1 MQALNHKIPPPIVA
15 GLIAAAMWAV
25 SSFQP
30 AHPFAPLFRQMA
42 VSVLAVAGICFDSL
56 GLLAFLKSRTTI
68 NPLSPHKA
76 SALVTGGIYRITRN
90 PMYVGLA
97 LLLGAWAIH
106 LSATW
111 SFIGPVLFV
120 AYINR
125 YQIESEERFLA
136 SIFGEEYSAYAA
148 QVRRW
153 L

>member
-1 MQALNHKIPPPIVA
+1 MLKHKIPPPIVA

-25 SSFQP
+25 SSLQP
-30 AHPFAPLFRQMA
+30 ALPFAPLFRQVA
-42 VSVLAVAGICFDSL
+42 ASVLAVAGICFDSL

-76 SALVTGGIYRITRN
+76 SAFVTGGIYRITRN
-90 PMYVGLA
+90 PMYVGLV
-97 LLLGAWAIH
+97 LLLGAWAVH
-106 LSATW
+106 LCATW
-111 SFIGPVLFV
+111 PFIGPVLFV

-125 YQIESEERFLA
+125 YQIEPEERALA
-136 SIFGEEYSAYAA
+136 SIFGEAYSAYAA

>member
-1 MQALNHKIPPPIVA
+1 MQALNHKIPPPVVA
-15 GLIAAAMWAV
+15 GLIAVAMWAV

-30 AHPFAPLFRQMA
+30 AIPFAPLFRQVA
-42 VSVLAVAGICFDSL
+42 VSILAVAGICFDSL
-56 GLLAFLKSRTTI
+56 GLLAFLKSRTTV

-76 SALVTGGIYRITRN
+76 SALVTGGIYQITRN

-97 LLLGAWAIH
+97 LLLGAWAVH
-106 LSATW
+106 LTAMW
-111 SFIGPVLFV
+111 PFIGPILFV

-125 YQIESEERFLA
+125 YQIESEERVLTG
-136 SIFGEEYSAYAA
+136 IFGDEYSTYAA